1 MAQIA
6 TVRPQTA
13 LTFISLLEERNE
25 KATAMHTETDEWTNG
40 WEASCS
46 LAT

>member
-13 LTFISLLEERNE
+13 LAFVSLLEERNE
-25 KATAMHTETDEWTNG
+25 KATAVHTETDQ
-40 WEASCS
+40 
-46 LAT
+46 